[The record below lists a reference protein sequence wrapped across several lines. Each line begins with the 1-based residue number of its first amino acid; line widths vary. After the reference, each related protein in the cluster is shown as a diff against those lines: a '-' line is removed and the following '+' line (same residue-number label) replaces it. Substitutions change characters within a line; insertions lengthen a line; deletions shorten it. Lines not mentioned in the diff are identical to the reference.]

1 MRKIKNKIVVLRR
14 DRNKMSEKE
23 ITEKKKDIVQ
33 LINKYNILK
42 SYMNNFNN

>member
-23 ITEKKKDIVQ
+23 ITVKKKDIV
-33 LINKYNILK
+33 
-42 SYMNNFNN
+42 

>member
-23 ITEKKKDIVQ
+23 ITEKKKDIV
-33 LINKYNILK
+33 
-42 SYMNNFNN
+42 